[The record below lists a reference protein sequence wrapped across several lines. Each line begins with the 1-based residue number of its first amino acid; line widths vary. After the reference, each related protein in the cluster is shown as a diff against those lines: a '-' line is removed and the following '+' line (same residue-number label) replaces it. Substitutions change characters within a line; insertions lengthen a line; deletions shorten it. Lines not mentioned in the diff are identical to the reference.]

1 MDGIEP
7 VVMPPIIPPLEH
19 VASAA
24 ATDALRARHE
34 IQEAAGGMSPASHSD
49 ERKKQ
54 LAKDFESIL
63 LTQLF
68 NQVQE
73 SIGDLGFDE
82 EDGTSGQVRGLFWS
96 FLARDVADKG
106 GFGLWQDIYQHFKQM
121 EGVLDPGAALDE
133 EL

>member
-1 MDGIEP
+1 
-7 VVMPPIIPPLEH
+7 
-19 VASAA
+19 
-24 ATDALRARHE
+24 
-34 IQEAAGGMSPASHSD
+34 MSPASHSD

-54 LAKDFESIL
+54 LARDFESVL

-82 EDGTSGQVRGLFWS
+82 EDGTSGQVRSLFWS

>member
-1 MDGIEP
+1 MDGIDFGFQISDFGLGGPHES
-7 VVMPPIIPPLEH
+7 PIPNHPSAIPDGAGNET
-19 VASAA
+19 ASASR
-24 ATDALRARHE
+24 L
-34 IQEAAGGMSPASHSD
+34 D

-82 EDGTSGQVRGLFWS
+82 EDGTSAQVRGLFWS

-121 EGVLDPGAALDE
+121 EGVLDADVAFDE

>member
-7 VVMPPIIPPLEH
+7 IGMPPVISPLEH
-19 VASAA
+19 LSSMASREV
-24 ATDALRARHE
+24 LRARYE
-34 IQEAAGGMSPASHSD
+34 IPDANDETSPAGRTD
-49 ERKKQ
+49 EQKKQ
-54 LAKDFESIL
+54 LAKDFESVL

-73 SIGDLGFDE
+73 SIGNVGFDE
-82 EDGTSGQVRGLFWS
+82 EDGTSTQVQGLFWS

-121 EGVLDPGAALDE
+121 EGALDPGAAIDE